1 MRKVLRRAA
10 ELALDGM
17 SLLETMPARRREA
30 RRLRAIG
37 PVPGLRVA
45 TFHLARDAGPGIAAA
60 LRGLRSGLYAS
71 EPCDGNEG
79 VFILAATGGTLGH
92 SRRLP
97 LIAIG
102 GTLHPDIG
110 GRDADPI
117 ALATAVLSSPMMEQG
132 PSERLAGM
140 LDALAA
146 IEADACPDAHPDAG
160 SFRITAPTP
169 WLASIA
175 GQSADPPQRTEAWQN
190 APTSPPLV
198 PTVPI
203 VDPASIGMPVCA
215 SLSIRRSE
223 KRVEMIRIGPLHG
236 TWRINPFAPA
246 DRPGIDAMAVLR
258 TIDGMR
264 RRLEA

>member
-1 MRKVLRRAA
+1 MRRILRRAA
-10 ELALDGM
+10 ELALDGLTM
-17 SLLETMPARRREA
+17 LETLPVRRREA
-30 RRLRAIG
+30 RRLRAIE

-60 LRGLRSGLYAS
+60 LQGLRSGLYVS

-79 VFILAATGGTLGH
+79 VFILAATTGTLGN

-102 GTLHPDIG
+102 STLHPDIG

-117 ALATAVLSSPMMEQG
+117 ALAIAVLSSPMMEQG

-146 IEADACPDAHPDAG
+146 IEANACPDAHPDAG

-190 APTSPPLV
+190 TPTSPPLL

-203 VDPASIGMPVCA
+203 MDPASIGMPVCT

-223 KRVEMIRIGPLHG
+223 ERVEMIRIGPLHG

-246 DRPGIDAMAVLR
+246 DRPGLDAMAVLR
-258 TIDGMR
+258 IVEDVR
-264 RRLEA
+264 QRLKA